1 MTYLRTV
8 LLALV
13 FGAVAGMCQNCTQP
27 QPGPAPIPTPSADAA
42 PPADRFTAKIFDCH
56 LDVVAVERDSA
67 TSDVAYC
74 LSGSSSATVDAC
86 VLTKLGQYNDAT
98 AACLIRD
105 VGASANAAVL
115 AGSVD
120 QGNKVKADGAR
131 AWIVEHQPGYK

>member
-27 QPGPAPIPTPSADAA
+27 QPGPAPVPTPVADAA
-42 PPADRFTAKIFDCH
+42 PPSDRFTAKVFDCH

-74 LSGSSSATVDAC
+74 LSGSSTFSC
-86 VLTKLGQYNDAT
+86 LLGMGQYNDAT
-98 AACLIRD
+98 VACLARD
-105 VGASANAAVL
+105 LGAKANANVL
-115 AGSVD
+115 AGSAD
-120 QGNKVKADGAR
+120 PADKAKADGSQW
-131 AWIVEHQPGYK
+131 WITIEQLGYK

>member
-105 VGASANAAVL
+105 IGASANAEVL
-115 AGSVD
+115 AGSKDTTERVW
-120 QGNKVKADGAR
+120 ADNAR
-131 AWIVEHQPGYK
+131 QFIQEHQLGYK